1 MGRIHRSGGASVLS
15 QVHCVWEAHCNSKGT
30 GMRVKPKVAK
40 RLEEWHKG
48 EMIKER
54 WSGGQG
60 EIKAEGV
67 LQQEK
72 GKEGRRQGKLTK

>member
-1 MGRIHRSGGASVLS
+1 
-15 QVHCVWEAHCNSKGT
+15 
-30 GMRVKPKVAK
+30 
-40 RLEEWHKG
+40 
-48 EMIKER
+48 MIKER